1 MRQEQ
6 ACDFAQGLAGVN
18 ATDVAAFF
26 TAVVEFTICR
36 MFSTRVYLGACC
48 MPNTD
53 LLIIQNSRLH
63 LGHLKNSVHEQQSVL
78 VQSVKVL
85 SMRFGSCKWSKTW
98 SKAWSK
104 TWSKTWLR
112 AICQSFVTEIS
123 WLLLMA
129 WDLVHAGTLGKG
141 LPANDPTLDLLFA
154 SPRQLKVF
162 SLRAG
167 VPKLF
172 EPADQFFKALS
183 LRRFFWLW
191 PLGPLV
197 LVNPRCQESLYY
209 DTL

>member
-18 ATDVAAFF
+18 ATDAAAFF

-36 MFSTRVYLGACC
+36 MFLTRVYLGACC
-48 MPNTD
+48 MPHTD

-123 WLLLMA
+123 WLLLTA
-129 WDLVHAGTLGKG
+129 
-141 LPANDPTLDLLFA
+141 
-154 SPRQLKVF
+154 
-162 SLRAG
+162 
-167 VPKLF
+167 
-172 EPADQFFKALS
+172 
-183 LRRFFWLW
+183 
-191 PLGPLV
+191 
-197 LVNPRCQESLYY
+197 
-209 DTL
+209 

>member
-18 ATDVAAFF
+18 ATDVEAFF

-36 MFSTRVYLGACC
+36 MYSTRVYLGACC
-48 MPNTD
+48 MPHTD

-98 SKAWSK
+98 SK
-104 TWSKTWLR
+104 TWLR

-129 WDLVHAGTLGKG
+129 
-141 LPANDPTLDLLFA
+141 
-154 SPRQLKVF
+154 
-162 SLRAG
+162 
-167 VPKLF
+167 
-172 EPADQFFKALS
+172 
-183 LRRFFWLW
+183 
-191 PLGPLV
+191 
-197 LVNPRCQESLYY
+197 
-209 DTL
+209 